1 MNLMADRTT
10 DRTELSDLVRD
21 RRAELGLSL
30 RGLADRCVDPKDREA
45 GPLWKFGALG
55 RLEKNLPVIPPQLP
69 ELRALAEGLE
79 LPLEQ
84 IKEAAGSQFFG
95 IDTVWSEDVRAMV
108 RDYEAMTSEDR
119 ERLRLAMAA
128 WKRERPAE
136 PDSE

>member
-30 RGLADRCVDPKDREA
+30 RGLADRCVDPKGREA

-55 RLEKNLPVIPPQLP
+55 RLEKRQPVIPPQLP
-69 ELRALAEGLE
+69 ELRALAVGLD

-84 IKEAAGSQFFG
+84 VKEAAGSQFFG

-108 RDYEAMTSEDR
+108 RDYEAMTSDDR

-136 PDSE
+136 PDTE